1 MKGIILAG
9 GTGSRLWPSTRVV
22 SKQLL
27 PIYDKPMIYYPL
39 STLMMAGIREV
50 LIIVSPRD
58 LESFSTLLGN
68 GTQFGIEIN
77 FALQEQPKGLAEA
90 LIIAED
96 FLCGEASMLIL
107 GDNLFHGD
115 GLGFGIQEKLPI
127 SGCHIFVYEVSKPSQ
142 YGVLTIDEN
151 SRPIHIEEKP
161 LKPKSNLAVTGLYFF
176 DSNASA
182 FSKEIRP
189 SSRGEL
195 EITDLIQRYLVQ
207 DKLTFTVLSRGSAW
221 LDTGN
226 SNSLHDASTYVRVLE
241 ERTNLK
247 IACPEEIAWRQ
258 GWISAQELMTLAKN
272 LGSNS
277 YSDYLKDLGSKQL

>member
-9 GTGSRLWPSTRVV
+9 GTGSRLWPSTLVV

-50 LIIVSPRD
+50 LVIVSPRD
-58 LESFSTLLGN
+58 LESFSALLGN
-68 GTQFGIEIN
+68 GAKFGIQIH
-77 FALQEQPKGLAEA
+77 FAIQEHPKGLAQA
-90 LIIAED
+90 LIIAEN

-115 GLGFGIQEKLPI
+115 GLGFGIQEKIPS
-127 SGCHIFVYEVSKPSQ
+127 SGCHIFVYEVSTPSQ
-142 YGVLTIDEN
+142 YGVLTLNEK
-151 SRPIHIEEKP
+151 SHPIHIEEKP
-161 LKPKSNLAVTGLYFF
+161 LDPKSNLAVTGLYFF
-176 DSNASA
+176 DGDAPA
-182 FSKEIRP
+182 LAKEIRP
-189 SSRGEL
+189 SLRGEL
-195 EITDLIQRYLVQ
+195 EITDLIQRYLVR
-207 DKLTFTVLSRGSAW
+207 DELTFSILSRGSAW

-258 GWISAQELMTLAKN
+258 GWISTQELIVLAN
-272 LGSNS
+272 DLGNNS
-277 YSDYLKDLGSKQL
+277 YSNYLRSLGSK

>member
-39 STLMMAGIREV
+39 STLMMAGIRQV
-50 LIIVSPRD
+50 LIISSPRD
-58 LESFSTLLGN
+58 LESFSVLLGD
-68 GTQFGIEIN
+68 GSQFGMEIH
-77 FALQEQPKGLAEA
+77 FAIQEQPKGLAQA
-90 LIIAED
+90 LTIAED

-115 GLGFGIQEKLPI
+115 GLGFGIDEKLPSI
-127 SGCHIFVYEVSKPSQ
+127 GCHIFVYEVSTPSQ
-142 YGVLTIDEN
+142 YGVLTIDEK

-161 LKPKSNLAVTGLYFF
+161 VNPRSNLAITGLYFF
-176 DSNASA
+176 DSRASA

-195 EITDLIQRYLVQ
+195 EITDLIQKYL
-207 DKLTFTVLSRGSAW
+207 DRDELTFTVLSHGSAW

-258 GWISAQELMTLAKN
+258 GWISAQELLNLASN
-272 LGSNS
+272 LGNNS
-277 YSDYLKDLGSKQL
+277 YSEYLRSLYSKKF

>member
-50 LIIVSPRD
+50 LVIVSPRD
-58 LESFSTLLGN
+58 LESFSALLGD
-68 GTQFGIEIN
+68 GSQFGIKIQ
-77 FALQEQPKGLAEA
+77 FAIQEQPKGLAQA

-96 FLCGEASMLIL
+96 FLRGQASLLIL

-115 GLGFGIQEKLPI
+115 GLGFGIREKLPN
-127 SGCHIFVYEVSKPSQ
+127 SGCHIFVYEVSTPSQ
-142 YGVLTIDEN
+142 YGVLTIDEKL
-151 SRPIHIEEKP
+151 RPIHIEEKP
-161 LKPKSNLAVTGLYFF
+161 LNSKSNLAVTGLYFF
-176 DSNASA
+176 DSDASA
-182 FSKEIRP
+182 LSKEIRP
-189 SSRGEL
+189 SPRGEL
-195 EITDLIQRYLVQ
+195 EITDLIQRYLVR
-207 DKLTFTVLSRGSAW
+207 DRLTFSVLSRGSAW

-226 SNSLHDASTYVRVLE
+226 SNSLHDASTFVRVLE

-258 GWISAQELMTLAKN
+258 GWISTQELIDLANN
-272 LGSNS
+272 LGNNS
-277 YSDYLKDLGSKQL
+277 YSDYLRLLGSQ